1 MQLIGMLDS
10 PYVRRVA
17 VSARLLGLPFEHR
30 PISVFRHFEEIR
42 AVNPAVKVPTLVLDD
57 GTVLMESGLI
67 LDHLE
72 AVAGRSLWP
81 GAPASARR
89 LRERRLVGLALAA
102 CEKTVQDVYER
113 HTRPPERR
121 HEPWRERIA
130 AQREG
135 AFAALEAELAAAPL
149 PAGEPTHASILL
161 AITWQFAQIK
171 LESPPEAARLPVW
184 AALAQAMEALPA
196 LRATPADETV
206 DASFAPGR

>member
-17 VSARLLGLPFEHR
+17 IAARLLGLPFEHR
-30 PISVFRHFEEIR
+30 PISVFRNFDEIR

-72 AVAGRSLWP
+72 AVAGRGFWP
-81 GAPASARR
+81 GEPASARR

-113 HTRPPERR
+113 HARPPEKR
-121 HEPWRERIA
+121 HDGWRERIA
-130 AQREG
+130 KQREG
-135 AFAALEAELAAAPL
+135 AFAALEAELAGAPL
-149 PAGEPTHASILL
+149 AAGEPTHASLML

-171 LESPPEAARLPVW
+171 LESPPAAGHLPAW
-184 AALAQAMEALPA
+184 AALSASMEALPA
-196 LRATPADETV
+196 FLATPADEAA
-206 DASFAPGR
+206 DASFAGA